1 MATPVKDP
9 LTGAETTGHVWDDSL
24 QEFNNPL
31 PRWWLWTFYG
41 TIIFAIVYWIMYP
54 AWPIGGSYTKGIGNN
69 ITYKT
74 TAGEEKSTHWNMR
87 ALLAH
92 DMQNSPEAA
101 KQQEYLAKVG
111 AASYE
116 QIAQDPDMS
125 AFVRSYGVGMFGDNC
140 AACHQSGGQ
149 GVVGQYPNLVDD
161 DWLWGG
167 DTKTMETTI
176 RGGRLGYMPAYAET
190 FNEEQLKQV
199 ANYVLSLSGQP
210 ADAAAAAEGQKIFQ
224 GETGGCY
231 MCHTKEG
238 KGMHA
243 QGSANLTD
251 KVWTIANV
259 DAAET
264 PEAKLAVV
272 ESVIKNGVKR
282 QMPVFGTGG
291 RNLSDT
297 EIKVLVAYLQQM
309 SGGAAAAQ

>member
-41 TIIFAIVYWIMYP
+41 TIIFALVYWIMYP
-54 AWPIGGSYTKGIGNN
+54 SFPFGKSYFKGIGNN

-74 TAGEEKSTHWNMR
+74 DAGEEKSTHWNMR

-149 GVVGQYPNLVDD
+149 GVVGQFPNLVDD

-167 DTKTMETTI
+167 DAKTIETTI
-176 RGGRLGYMPAYAET
+176 RGGRLGYMPA
-190 FNEEQLKQV
+190 FHNVLNEEQTKQT
-199 ANYVLSLSGQP
+199 ANYVLSLSGEP

-259 DAAET
+259 AAAET
-264 PEAKLAVV
+264 PEAKLAAV
-272 ESVIKNGVKR
+272 ENVIKNGVQRK
-282 QMPVFGTGG
+282 MPVFGAEG